1 MALCAE
7 QQIGSRRISM
17 SKLVIIAAAEIE
29 VAPLV
34 RGWRQSRTNAQRHDV
49 DIFENGD
56 AVVAIGGMG
65 PVAGRIAADTAYKH
79 CNGDVR
85 GFLSVGFAG
94 GLNPA
99 LKVADI
105 VEPKK
110 IVCAADDTEIS
121 NPTGS
126 GTLVSAG
133 AVAGHE
139 QKLMLASKHG
149 AHAVDM
155 EAYSVAD
162 VARIYAVPF
171 RAIKVISDELDFPMP
186 PMGRFIDEK
195 GRFQTGSFV
204 IYTAIRP
211 WIWPMV
217 WRLGRNS
224 QRATHALCDRLK
236 QEIGTVKEHGT
247 VSQMTEV
254 SR

>member
-1 MALCAE
+1 MD
-7 QQIGSRRISM
+7 M
-17 SKLVIIAAAEIE
+17 SKLVIIAAAQIE

-34 RGWRQSRTNAQRHDV
+34 RGWKQSRTNAQRHAV
-49 DIFENGD
+49 DIFEANNV
-56 AVVAIGGMG
+56 VVAIAGMG
-65 PVAGRIAADTAYKH
+65 PIAGRIAADTAYKH

-99 LKVADI
+99 LKLADI

-149 AHAVDM
+149 AEAVDM

-162 VARIYAVPF
+162 VARIYGVPF

-195 GRFQTGSFV
+195 GRFQMGSFV
-204 IYTAIRP
+204 IYSLIRP
-211 WIWPMV
+211 WIWPTV
-217 WRLGRNS
+217 WNLARSS
-224 QRATHALCDRLK
+224 QRASKRLCKRLK
-236 QEIGTVKEHGT
+236 QEIGTVKEQGA